1 MTPARFTPPS
11 GSRFWVGTDED
22 GDKSVFA
29 IWVPTEPGYF
39 ELVGPDGKKGRV
51 PLGAVCS
58 KVSEAEF
65 WSAVAEDEASRMGNR
80 AGSVSDAETK
90 ERFERAR
97 PMPRSDGGGVNP

>member
-1 MTPARFTPPS
+1 MTPARFNPPP

-39 ELVGPDGKKGRV
+39 KLVGPDGKKSRV
-51 PLGAVCS
+51 PLGPVCA

-65 WSAVAEDEASRMGNR
+65 WSAVAEDEASHATESGNH
-80 AGSVSDAETK
+80 ASA
-90 ERFERAR
+90 
-97 PMPRSDGGGVNP
+97 